1 MREKGIRFQDFT
13 LLRGWAKIPLY
24 NASKKSEM
32 LDVVYSSYNYKLNS
46 NQFKQFFKNYNLK
59 QELLHNS
66 KNNVVYED
74 NIDATVIDKMNLL
87 LGKELSGNSGSS
99 RCAVNNGICGGGGT
113 SEVNQV
119 NTDTA
124 LQVKPSRNSNYINA
138 NILGSYKVLPKNG
151 ELVSINFQTAITNVL
166 DKNYII
172 ISQLS
177 KNSNLFGQIILISFK
192 MAE

>member
-1 MREKGIRFQDFT
+1 
-13 LLRGWAKIPLY
+13 
-24 NASKKSEM
+24 M